1 MRFLYPAG
9 AEDLPPGSK
18 GFFCARRCRKRAMC
32 LEFQPF
38 GLLFFVSFNSY
49 ALGSFNVLYLVLMSD
64 EGIILINSLIF
75 LAEKLRAREA
85 VFSFIIL
92 LAAFGYGATPVAC
105 PAPAPRAMPV
115 KAQRTARS

>member
-1 MRFLYPAG
+1 
-9 AEDLPPGSK
+9 
-18 GFFCARRCRKRAMC
+18 MC